1 MKVSGK
7 VFIREQIRYLN
18 LVSSGGARIEL
29 LSQKNGKSYTK
40 IGSMTAIQKLEKEEK
55 KDTFYR
61 KLTAACQTKA
71 KRKERTGIIGI
82 TSTIGSEIA

>member
-18 LVSSGGARIEL
+18 LVSSGGTRIEL

-55 KDTFYR
+55 KILFIEN
-61 KLTAACQTKA
+61 LQQLA
-71 KRKERTGIIGI
+71 KQRLREKREQ
-82 TSTIGSEIA
+82 E

>member
-18 LVSSGGARIEL
+18 LVSSGGTRIEL

-40 IGSMTAIQKLEKEEK
+40 IRSMTAIQKLEKEKKKILFIENLQQLAKQRLREK
-55 KDTFYR
+55 R
-61 KLTAACQTKA
+61 
-71 KRKERTGIIGI
+71 E
-82 TSTIGSEIA
+82 EE

>member
-40 IGSMTAIQKLEKEEK
+40 IGSMTATQKLEKE
-55 KDTFYR
+55 
-61 KLTAACQTKA
+61 
-71 KRKERTGIIGI
+71 KRGYFLSKTYSSLPNKG
-82 TSTIGSEIA
+82 